1 MDPRITFTRASTATY
16 YGTQTALAEQNL
28 LLQSQ
33 DFTTSWTN
41 SATVETADTDVAP
54 DGTTTAD
61 TLAPTATTGF
71 HGINQVNA
79 STTGTTRTFSLFA
92 KKGTTDFVQLYFNAD
107 SNVFANFNLNA
118 GTVGTVGSAST
129 ATITSVGSGWYRCV
143 MTTSSATANNV
154 AVIAMITSDTAA
166 RAESWAALGTE
177 TILIWGA
184 QVEQRSAVSN
194 YTPTTTATVT
204 NYIPVLET
212 AAIDA
217 PRFDYNPI
225 TQAALGLLI
234 EEQRTNLFER
244 SQEFDNAYWTKSQSS
259 ITANTVIAPDG
270 TLTGDKL
277 IADST
282 SNFHTAFRA
291 FAFTSGTTYSFS
303 TFAKAG
309 EYQYITLSAG
319 NTGTFPVRVTFD
331 LVAGVVSSTVAGV
344 GSIQPV
350 GNGWFRCVV
359 VGTAAATASTGCN
372 IAVSSTGSYVTYT
385 GNGFNGIYI
394 WGAQLE
400 AGAFP
405 TSYIPTVASQV
416 TRSADAA
423 SMTGTNFS
431 SWYNGAE
438 GTAYTEAASLA
449 TAYLGAIVG
458 FSDGTINNRFSI
470 RGMTA
475 SNQATSLGIDSGVS
489 QWSLAFSSQTTAATK
504 FALGY
509 KLDDIAFVRD
519 AATPL
524 TDASALIP
532 VVNQL
537 RIGAEGTGTQGYNG
551 HIRQIVYYPRRLTN
565 SDLQTITA

>member
-33 DFTTSWTN
+33 NFTLNWTN

-166 RAESWAALGTE
+166 RAESWTALGTE

-212 AAIDA
+212 AAINA

-234 EEQRTNLFER
+234 EEQRTNLRTYSEDFT
-244 SQEFDNAYWTKSQSS
+244 NAVWTKSAAS
-259 ITANTVIAPDG
+259 IAADTVIAPDG

-277 IADST
+277 VEDTATSRHFVTTTLTLTANTVYTLSVYMKAGERTTASFGNSST
-282 SNFHTAFRA
+282 ANWVAASSIVVNLATGVI
-291 FAFTSGTTYSFS
+291 TSGT
-303 TFAKAG
+303 
-309 EYQYITLSAG
+309 
-319 NTGTFPVRVTFD
+319 GT
-331 LVAGVVSSTVAGV
+331 
-344 GSIQPV
+344 IQSV
-350 GNGWFRCVV
+350 GNGWYRVSITQTF
-359 VGTAAATASTGCN
+359 GPANANGGMIIDLQTTAG
-372 IAVSSTGSYVTYT
+372 YT
-385 GNGFNGIYI
+385 GNGYDGIFI

-400 AGAFP
+400 AGAFA

-438 GTAYTEAASLA
+438 GSAYTEAASLA

-458 FSDGTINNRFSI
+458 FSDGTLNNRFSI
-470 RGMTA
+470 RGMTV
-475 SNQATSLGIDSGVS
+475 SNQSTSLGLDSGVT

-509 KLDDIAFVRD
+509 KLNDIAFVRD

-532 VVNQL
+532 VVDQL